1 MYVLYRF
8 ILDHFANTPDNR
20 IFKQIYDYHK
30 NGSDEIKDLMGSTG
44 ESLAR
49 AFHVKDFKE
58 RTPAEQKALF
68 IRICTWRD
76 YAQCIGW
83 FHEWLKAVGVMD
95 PKRFAEGG
103 KFKAAPRSI
112 NLKIVEEGLRWLSSL

>member
-1 MYVLYRF
+1 MDNAEY
-8 ILDHFANTPDNR
+8 NT
-20 IFKQIYDYHK
+20 
-30 NGSDEIKDLMGSTG
+30 

-49 AFHVKDFKE
+49 AFHVKNFKE
-58 RTPAEQKALF
+58 RTPAEQKAWF

-76 YAQCIGW
+76 YALFGW

-112 NLKIVEEGLRWLSSL
+112 NLKIVEEGLRWLSSAPRNRRRKLRPRAKAEPAAAKAS